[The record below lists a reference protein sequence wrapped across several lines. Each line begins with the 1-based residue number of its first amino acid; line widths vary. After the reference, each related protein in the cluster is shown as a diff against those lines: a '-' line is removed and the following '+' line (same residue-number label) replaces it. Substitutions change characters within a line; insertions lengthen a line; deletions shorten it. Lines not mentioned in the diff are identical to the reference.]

1 MDGDQLES
9 ASPMDPSFWPI
20 HPTIERLY
28 SLKKLRG
35 YFTDESWPSIGTSSY
50 GEDCTGHNADDV
62 IPLLGIFTN
71 DHTVSHPQEAWSWLG
86 GLGVWLT
93 PLFCVLCGR
102 VAVCVV
108 VDERGAAVEDGPHE

>member
-28 SLKKLRG
+28 MLKKLRG
-35 YFTDESWPSIGTSSY
+35 YFSDESWPSIGTSSY
-50 GEDCTGHNADDV
+50 GEDCTGHDADDV

-71 DHTVSHPQEAWSWLG
+71 DHTVRATHHHPRGTEG
-86 GLGVWLT
+86 GG
-93 PLFCVLCGR
+93 
-102 VAVCVV
+102 
-108 VDERGAAVEDGPHE
+108 

>member
-1 MDGDQLES
+1 
-9 ASPMDPSFWPI
+9 MDPSFWPI

-50 GEDCTGHNADDV
+50 GDDCTGHNADDV

-71 DHTVSHPQEAWSWLG
+71 DHTVGHAHHMRHGRWLG
-86 GLGVWLT
+86 VADAAFLL
-93 PLFCVLCGR
+93 LCR
-102 VAVCVV
+102 PVAVCSC
-108 VDERGAAVEDGPHE
+108 